1 MIDWCHEQVQ
11 AIETKANEGQTLY
24 NKEIVKAVDMDKADP
39 AMLRAEGEDVETTT
53 ASLVTF
59 LKAWEDK
66 RGKGI
71 DKLTS

>member
-24 NKEIVKAVDMDKADP
+24 NQEIVKAVDMDTADP
-39 AMLRAEGEDVETTT
+39 ALLRAEGEEVETRT

-59 LKAWEDK
+59 LKDWKDK

-71 DKLTS
+71 DKLMS